1 MPLLGRSIEEYY
13 KLDPEKTDSQNVY
26 DIITLLAD
34 VTTNEPKRLCLLNA
48 LAKVFKKHLEVTVVP
63 STSTPSSSHHATA
76 TSPFGFSVR
85 ELFQVISCHLYH
97 HFTQIRA
104 AALRSLRHLVRS
116 PDDLILFNALQ
127 LPDLV
132 CRSLDII
139 LKNDEERAQ
148 ALKLIRRMLVVDAAL
163 IVPSVVRCLVSLS
176 EGGAETNDRMLRSC
190 LAVLCEFGVLHPK
203 LLICC
208 GGVSAITRNVLEFL
222 SPRIAESLCGVLLHL
237 LEWPETRSIAGVRL
251 DCLAAP
257 YCDFTYRAGIMDKN
271 KDARDLR
278 FTCSRLAL
286 LSILR
291 SWSGIIEF
299 CDPSRASGLKA
310 IVDILYLN
318 QLEVRKAVLDLLY
331 ELLSIPQPVWTDEFS
346 VAFAT
351 IDPSD
356 FQDAWRLSEGF
367 VAAEGRSILPTL
379 AKSGPNVCE
388 IHSAMLLYCFLE
400 SGLMEALVEV
410 IVSSDTFISVRATVL
425 LGKLTHLMHR
435 LLPADICAASAAL
448 PTLIGFATKN
458 NHQATAA
465 IAALQSYHQ
474 VLKNRPASCSLF
486 LDCIVRSGEIVKS
499 RSFRREINT
508 KESNIPLRTSSGGR
522 VANLVYHRINS
533 QELSQ
538 SDSGLSAEMSSRVFM
553 NELKKR
559 RRHNS
564 SGSNSVDMTINEV
577 MNTSGVSS
585 AAGIAQSPTS
595 AGGGGFSGGGGGS
608 SLRAAIPTLKR
619 TGSIKLNKF
628 FQYIDP
634 FSQTVATTPP
644 QVNFIVDN
652 RDVVH
657 LNTDKEVI
665 DRLIKESQVF
675 AETWDW
681 EIVVL
686 IFKTNLLFFLQRMD
700 DVQVKFLRRIIEY
713 FKPSSNRFSHSELML
728 GRMVAPSVHAG
739 VELIDWYMRM
749 AIVLEYLVQRHPVG
763 SGTINITTRHLSMIQ
778 TQFHV
783 DCVKYLK
790 EFVDDLNFHL
800 NAILTNKSAHDCL
813 FSPQHMMSTMCQQ
826 YFLFIGRFCTTDFG
840 VQLLTKSGIFETLEK
855 IVATTNHICYIK
867 LIVTALD
874 YSQLCAEQTRK
885 ILGLALRES
894 KVLAGR
900 LYATQFLLVLMRAR
914 IPNFHKWGVKLLV
927 DQAINSTDKAIC
939 LAAMEI
945 LEEACHD
952 ENCLRE
958 MIRLWPEFSA
968 EKCGDSAILLRSHF
982 YSQVA
987 GLEHSKADVKQTI
1000 ERWEKGGYCKRYVLL
1015 LEAETHATQTLH
1027 SKNEDGTYCRRSF
1040 STRPAVIPAN
1050 VLPHLF
1056 GMLVRTRAGCAL
1068 LKEHCDLV
1076 GHLEVILANKC
1087 ASEESVLELKASLYA
1102 VGNIMTSEMGVEL
1115 LKGYD
1120 QFEGVVQSIV
1130 EFVKYNEVYSVR
1142 ATSLNVL
1149 GLIGS
1154 TNIGA
1159 NALYEMDWLCVR
1171 HNRNT
1176 MWPVSDHEE
1185 YFAQLM
1191 LWSNAKH
1198 SHDEGLFWPPYNFNA
1213 LAVDSMGMEGNSPR
1227 PPTDSSVVGTEDS
1240 DTVDCMPLMKMNSI
1254 SGGSTQSSEVSPKV
1268 GGGAGVMGVKSPKHH
1283 VRSLSE
1289 SKTTDGL
1296 HMWAQP
1302 QLPGSNANAG
1312 LMFLGSRQRINSGT
1326 DSNTSGV
1333 SSCDSTY
1340 GRNNFMW

>member
-1 MPLLGRSIEEYY
+1 M
-13 KLDPEKTDSQNVY
+13 
-26 DIITLLAD
+26 LLAD
-34 VTTNEPKRLCLLNA
+34 SNTNEPKRLCLLNA
-48 LAKVFKKHLEVTVVP
+48 LAKVFKSKPAAAATTTNGD
-63 STSTPSSSHHATA
+63 TSNHNHHPD
-76 TSPFGFSVR
+76 SFGYSVQ
-85 ELFQVISCHLYH
+85 ELFQVISIHLFH

-116 PDDLILFNALQ
+116 PADLLLFNALQ

-148 ALKLIRRMLVVDAAL
+148 ALKLIRRMLIVEPSL
-163 IVPSVVRCLVSLS
+163 ITPSVVRCLVSLS
-176 EGGAETNDRMLRSC
+176 EGGAESNDRMLRSC

-257 YCDFTYRAGIMDKN
+257 YCDFTYRAGIMNKN

-331 ELLSIPQPVWTDEFS
+331 ELLNIPQPVWTDEFS

-379 AKSGPNVCE
+379 AKTGPNVCE
-388 IHSAMLLYCFLE
+388 IHTAMLLYCFLE
-400 SGLMEALVEV
+400 SGLMDALVEV

-435 LLPADICAASAAL
+435 LLPPDISAASSAL

-458 NHQATAA
+458 HHQATAA
-465 IAALQSYHQ
+465 IAALQAYHQ

-486 LDCIVRSGEIVKS
+486 LDCIVRSGELVKS
-499 RSFRREINT
+499 RFFRREINA
-508 KESNIPLRTSSGGR
+508 EEGHIPLQGGGGGR
-522 VANLVYHRINS
+522 WDQVYHRINR
-533 QELSQ
+533 QELIASQ
-538 SDSGLSAEMSSRVFM
+538 SDSGLSSSEMSSRTFI

-564 SGSNSVDMTINEV
+564 SGSNSIDITISEV
-577 MNTSGVSS
+577 VNTSVGSS
-585 AAGIAQSPTS
+585 S
-595 AGGGGFSGGGGGS
+595 GGGGGGGS
-608 SLRAAIPTLKR
+608 SLRATIPSLKR

-628 FQYIDP
+628 FQILDP
-634 FSQTVATTPP
+634 FSQAQGTPM
-644 QVNFIVDN
+644 VNFIVDN
-652 RDVVH
+652 REVVH
-657 LNTDKEVI
+657 LNTDKEHV
-665 DRLIKESQVF
+665 DKLIRDSQVLTVNE
-675 AETWDW
+675 AWDW

-686 IFKTNLLFFLQRMD
+686 IFKNNLLFFLQRMD
-700 DVQVKFLRRIIEY
+700 DTQLKFLRRIIEF

-728 GRMVAPSVHAG
+728 GRMVAQNVHAG
-739 VELIDWYMRM
+739 VEMIDWYMRM
-749 AIVLEYLVQRHPVG
+749 SIVLEYLFQRHPTAT
-763 SGTINITTRHLSMIQ
+763 TIDITARHLGMIQ
-778 TQFHV
+778 TQFHG
-783 DCVKYLK
+783 DCMKYLR
-790 EFVDDLNFHL
+790 EFVEDLNVQL
-800 NAILTNKSAHDCL
+800 DAILTKNSAHDCL

-826 YFLFIGRFCTTDFG
+826 YFLFIGRFCQVDFG
-840 VQLLTKSGIFETLEK
+840 VQLLTKSGIFDTLEK
-855 IVATTNHICYIK
+855 IVATTNHVCYIK

-874 YSQLCAEQTRK
+874 YSQPTAVQARK
-885 ILGLALRES
+885 ILALALRES

-900 LYATQFLLVLMRAR
+900 LYATQFLLVLMRAK
-914 IPNFHKWGVKLLV
+914 ITNFHKWGVRLLV
-927 DQAINSTDKAIC
+927 DQALTSTDKSIC
-939 LAAMEI
+939 LAALEI
-945 LEEACHD
+945 LEEACH
-952 ENCLRE
+952 EPAYLSE
-958 MIRLWPEFSA
+958 VIALWPEFSA
-968 EKCGDSAILLRSHF
+968 DKCGDAATLLVSHF

-987 GLEHSKADVKQTI
+987 GLEHSKADVAKAI
-1000 ERWEKGGYCKRYVLL
+1000 GLWETGGYCKRYVLL
-1015 LEAETHATQTLH
+1015 VEAETHATQTLH

-1040 STRPAVIPAN
+1040 STRPAIVPPN

-1056 GMLVRTRAGCAL
+1056 GQLARTRQGCSAL
-1068 LKEHCDLV
+1068 KQHGDLRR
-1076 GHLEVILANKC
+1076 HLDVVLANNC
-1087 ASEESVLELKASLYA
+1087 TSEESVLELKASLYA
-1102 VGNIMTSEMGVEL
+1102 LGNTMTSEYGVEL
-1115 LKGYD
+1115 LQTLD
-1120 QFEGVVQSIV
+1120 RFEGVVQRVV

-1154 TNIGA
+1154 TSLGA
-1159 NALYEMDWLCVR
+1159 GVLYEMDWLCVR
-1171 HNRNT
+1171 HDRNT

-1185 YFAQLM
+1185 FYAQMM
-1191 LWSNAKH
+1191 LLNNGAVKH
-1198 SHDEGLFWPPYNFNA
+1198 GGDCGLSWPAYNFNPLTEMGSSPGPLNA
-1213 LAVDSMGMEGNSPR
+1213 TSSGVAEDEEVGEGMVESDAVDGVIKRSTTTMQR
-1227 PPTDSSVVGTEDS
+1227 TEQ
-1240 DTVDCMPLMKMNSI
+1240 LGRKEA
-1254 SGGSTQSSEVSPKV
+1254 SEK
-1268 GGGAGVMGVKSPKHH
+1268 VKSPKHH
-1283 VRSLSE
+1283 IRSLSE
-1289 SKTTDGL
+1289 SKTTDRL
-1296 HMWAQP
+1296 HMWSQHPAAAAAVP
-1302 QLPGSNANAG
+1302 QHPSSLDRNASEG
-1312 LMFLGSRQRINSGT
+1312 LGMMFLGSRQRINSGT

-1333 SSCDSTY
+1333 SSCDSTC
-1340 GRNNFMW
+1340 GRNHFTW